1 VSLLKI
7 TPTLSLLAQGLITMF
22 NLFGHSPQNPL
33 PAAKGITFIEIAL
46 SIAIMT
52 IFAGF
57 AIATLVDFSE
67 DGDAR
72 TVEADQAMLQGII
85 LQASD
90 RLDTLPSNVNLNNVL
105 NVMPNNPN
113 RTLTAG
119 GGTLTQTLN
128 ESGRTATFR
137 VNGCGQVCLTNLG
150 GFSKYSLQATT
161 QACSIDV
168 TPCQQ
173 LGIN

>member
-1 VSLLKI
+1 MSS
-7 TPTLSLLAQGLITMF
+7 PF
-22 NLFGHSPQNPL
+22 DHSPSTSVF
-33 PAAKGITFIEIAL
+33 ATKGITLIEVAL
-46 SIAIMT
+46 SIVIIAV
-52 IFAGF
+52 FAGF
-57 AIATLVDFSE
+57 AVATLVDFSE

-105 NVMPNNPN
+105 NVIPNNPN
-113 RTLTAG
+113 RTLAAG
-119 GGTLTQTLN
+119 GGGLTQTLN
-128 ESGRTATFR
+128 KSGRVATFR
-137 VNGCGQVCLTNLG
+137 VNGCGQVCLTNLS
-150 GFSKYSLQATT
+150 GFSKYSLKPTT